1 MNMFT
6 NWWAIDGFICI
17 LIFAT
22 ALWGAVKGIGDTV
35 IRIASIGAGIGLGI
49 FYSDD
54 ISAYLMKTKMAK
66 SLYEHIFVLIR
77 GEDPAEAVSGN
88 AALDTLNSTTDPA
101 SYQDALSKSIGSMFD
116 NAADRAADAAAT
128 KLTAIAVSVIGF
140 ALILL
145 TIAILGAVIRAVIKA
160 FRKSSIVI
168 GVTDRLLGF
177 VLGGVRGLLIAWVFT
192 ALLIPV
198 TTLLKP
204 ENVPA
209 TLQALQLT
217 TIGKVLYDVNPLLL
231 VVKYVLK

>member
-1 MNMFT
+1 MFT
-6 NWWAIDGFICI
+6 NWWAIDG
-17 LIFAT
+17 LIVIIIAAA
-22 ALWGAVKGIGDTV
+22 ALWGAAKGIGDTV
-35 IRIASIGAGIGLGI
+35 IRIASIAAGIGLGI
-49 FYSDD
+49 FYSDKV
-54 ISAYLMKTKMAK
+54 SAYLMNTKMSR

-77 GEDPAEAVSGN
+77 GEDAETTSGN
-88 AALDTLNSTTDPA
+88 AALDTLNSTGDPA
-101 SYQDALSKSIGSMFD
+101 SYQDSLSKSIGSMFD

-128 KLTAIAVSVIGF
+128 KLTQIAVSVIGF

-145 TIAILGAVIRAVIKA
+145 AVAVLGAIIRALIKH
-160 FRKSSIVI
+160 FRNTSIVL
-168 GVTDRLLGF
+168 GFTDRLLGF
-177 VLGGVRGLLIAWVFT
+177 VLGGVRGLLLAWVFA

-209 TLQALQLT
+209 TIQALQLT

>member
-1 MNMFT
+1 MFT

-49 FYSDD
+49 FYSDK
-54 ISAYLMKTKMAK
+54 ISAWLMKTKMSR
-66 SLYEHIFVLIR
+66 SLYEHIFALIR
-77 GEDPAEAVSGN
+77 GEEAPESSTGN
-88 AALDTLNSTTDPA
+88 AALDTLNSTGDPV
-101 SYQDALSKSIGSMFD
+101 SYQDSLSKSIGSMFD

-128 KLTAIAVSVIGF
+128 KLTQIAVSVIGF

-145 TIAILGAVIRAVIKA
+145 TVAIIGALIRALIKH
-160 FRKSSIVI
+160 FRNTSIVL
-168 GVTDRLLGF
+168 GFTDRLLGF
-177 VLGGVRGLLIAWVFT
+177 VLGGVRGLLIAWVFA

-209 TLQALQLT
+209 TIEALQMT

>member
-1 MNMFT
+1 MFT

-49 FYSDD
+49 FYSDK
-54 ISAYLMKTKMAK
+54 ISAWLMTTKMSR
-66 SLYEHIFVLIR
+66 SLYEHIFALIR
-77 GEDPAEAVSGN
+77 GEEAVPEDSSGN
-88 AALDTLNSTTDPA
+88 AALDTLNSTGDPV
-101 SYQDALSKSIGSMFD
+101 SYQDSLSKSIYSMFD
-116 NAADRAADAAAT
+116 NAAARAADAAAA
-128 KLTAIAVSVIGF
+128 KLTQSAVSVIGF

-145 TIAILGAVIRAVIKA
+145 AVAVLGALIRALIKH
-160 FRKSSIVI
+160 FRNTSIVL
-168 GVTDRLLGF
+168 GFTDRLLGF
-177 VLGGVRGLLIAWVFT
+177 VLGGVRGLLIAWVFA

-209 TLQALQLT
+209 TIEALQLT

>member
-1 MNMFT
+1 MFT

-49 FYSDD
+49 FYSDR
-54 ISAYLMKTKMAK
+54 INAYLMTTKMSR
-66 SLYEHIFVLIR
+66 SLYEHIFALIR
-77 GEDPAEAVSGN
+77 GEEAPESSTGN
-88 AALDTLNSTTDPA
+88 AALDTLNSTGDPV
-101 SYQDALSKSIGSMFD
+101 SYQDSLSKSIYSMFD
-116 NAADRAADAAAT
+116 NAADRAADAAAA
-128 KLTAIAVSVIGF
+128 KLTQIAVSIIGF

-145 TIAILGAVIRAVIKA
+145 AVALLGALIRALIKH
-160 FRKSSIVI
+160 FRNSSIVL
-168 GVTDRLLGF
+168 GFTDRLLGF
-177 VLGGVRGLLIAWVFT
+177 VLGGVRGLLIAWVFA

-209 TLQALQLT
+209 TIEALQLT